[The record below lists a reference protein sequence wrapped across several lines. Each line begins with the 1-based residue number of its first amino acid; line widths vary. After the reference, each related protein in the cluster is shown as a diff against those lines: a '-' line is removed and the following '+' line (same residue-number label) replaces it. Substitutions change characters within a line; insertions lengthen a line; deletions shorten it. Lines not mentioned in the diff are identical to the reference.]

1 MTMNRTPIESVL
13 LVGVV
18 LGRESEAVVEDNLRE
33 LALLAVSA
41 GARVAETVV
50 QKRPRPDAA
59 TFIGKGKAE
68 ELALAVKELKV
79 STVIFDDD
87 LTPSQVKN
95 LETVL
100 DALVM
105 DRAWL
110 ILSLFALRARTEEA
124 KVQVS
129 LAQYQY
135 LLPRLTRRWTHF
147 SRQEAAIGTRGVGET
162 QLELDRRQ
170 ARARI
175 RRLEAD
181 LARIVTARATTRQSH
196 DYLPRA
202 AITGY
207 TNAGKST
214 LYNALTG
221 SSVFEGDQLFA
232 TLETRI
238 ARITRPTALPILLS
252 DTVGFIRKLPHDLI
266 AAFRSTLE
274 EAHTADVVLHVV
286 DRSHPRHEEQ
296 EQVGLKVL
304 DDLGV
309 ERARVLTVYNK
320 SDAVPGLEEAGFP
333 HVSARTGAGLDAL
346 VSAMEDRLLPAF
358 RKVSRLIPYAE
369 SRRVEAFKK
378 SPMTVSIRQ
387 EAGGLKVDYWVR
399 V

>member
-1 MTMNRTPIESVL
+1 MNRTPIENVL

-33 LALLAVSA
+33 LALLAASA
-41 GARVAETVV
+41 GARVASTVI

-59 TFIGKGKAE
+59 TFIGKGKAG
-68 ELALAVKELKV
+68 ELALAVKELNV

-95 LETVL
+95 LENVL

-135 LLPRLTRRWTHF
+135 LLPRLTRRWTHL

-175 RRLEAD
+175 RRLETD
-181 LARIVTARATTRQSH
+181 LARIETARATTRQSH
-196 DYLPRA
+196 DVLPRA

-214 LYNALTG
+214 LFNALTG

-238 ARITRPTALPILLS
+238 ARIARSTALPILIS

-286 DRSHPRHEEQ
+286 DRSHPRYEEQ
-296 EQVGLKVL
+296 EQVGLQVL

-309 ERARVLTVYNK
+309 DRARVLTVYNK
-320 SDAVPGLEEAGFP
+320 SDAVPGLEEAPFP

-346 VSAMEDRLLPAF
+346 VAAVEDRLLPAF
-358 RKVSRLIPYAE
+358 RKVQRLIPYAE
-369 SRRVEAFKK
+369 SRRVDAFKK

-387 EAGGLKVDYWVR
+387 EAGGLKVEYWVR

>member
-1 MTMNRTPIESVL
+1 MNRTPIENVL

-18 LGRESEAVVEDNLRE
+18 LGRDSVAVVEENLRE

-41 GARVAETVV
+41 GAHVAGVLT
-50 QKRPRPDAA
+50 QKRPRPDPS
-59 TFIGKGKAE
+59 TFVGKGKAE
-68 ELALAVKELKV
+68 ELAAAVKSLNAA
-79 STVIFDDD
+79 TVIFDDD

-95 LETVL
+95 LENLL
-100 DALVM
+100 DARVM

-110 ILSLFALRARTEEA
+110 ILSIFALRARTEEA

-170 ARARI
+170 ARQRI
-175 RRLEAD
+175 QRLEAD
-181 LARIVTARATTRQSH
+181 LARIETARTQTRRSH
-196 DYLPRA
+196 ETLPRA
-202 AITGY
+202 ALTGY

-214 LYNALTG
+214 LFNALTG

-232 TLETRI
+232 TLDPRI
-238 ARITRPTALPILLS
+238 ARVTRATRLPILIS

-274 EAHTADVVLHVV
+274 EARSADVVLNVV
-286 DRSHPRHEEQ
+286 DRSHPYYEEQ
-296 EQVGLKVL
+296 DRVGLQVL
-304 DDLGV
+304 SDLGV
-309 ERARVLTVYNK
+309 DRGRVLTVCNK
-320 SDAVPGLEEAGFP
+320 SDATPGLENTPFP
-333 HVSARTGAGLDAL
+333 AVSARTGVGLDAL
-346 VSAMEDRLLPAF
+346 VAAMEDKILPGF
-358 RKVSRLIPYAE
+358 RRAERLIPYSE
-369 SRRVEAFKK
+369 SHRLDAFKK
-378 SPMTVSIRQ
+378 NPMTIGIRQ
-387 EAGGLKVDYWVR
+387 EGDGLKVEYWVR